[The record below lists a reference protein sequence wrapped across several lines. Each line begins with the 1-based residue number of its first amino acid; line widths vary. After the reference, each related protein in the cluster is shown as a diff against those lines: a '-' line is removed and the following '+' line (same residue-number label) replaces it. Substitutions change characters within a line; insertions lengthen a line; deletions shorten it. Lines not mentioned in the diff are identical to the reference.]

1 MILNKADLGS
11 TENEWERRMGSLE
24 QRECKREYAE
34 ETLEDCWV
42 VVIVCLRLVTMSLKH
57 GYNDISPEM

>member
-1 MILNKADLGS
+1 
-11 TENEWERRMGSLE
+11 MGKKNGKSEE

-57 GYNDISPEM
+57 GSNDISPEM